1 MTRIK
6 KRSQVTPTFPCQ
18 VRVQEG
24 EGESGQERTLPEP
37 RGRHLLHSHQRAHAR
52 HVHGPHRVLLQSQ
65 LRKQEV
71 QGPYV
76 RRDEEQGEAGAVR
89 GPGHRQDCSL
99 PGHLG
104 LMRLLGG
111 RQTSG
116 ALEHFVTRWR
126 SRTCQEQPRQC
137 AEDSST

>member
-1 MTRIK
+1 MTLRDGLVLSITLEIYYEQFEFTMK
-6 KRSQVTPTFPCQ
+6 CSDFRVTGILKLF
-18 VRVQEG
+18 
-24 EGESGQERTLPEP
+24 
-37 RGRHLLHSHQRAHAR
+37 
-52 HVHGPHRVLLQSQ
+52 VHKYSMYCWNCTTYTA
-65 LRKQEV
+65 ENT
-71 QGPYV
+71 QGCH
-76 RRDEEQGEAGAVR
+76 EEQGEAGAVR

-137 AEDSST
+137 AEDSSTQQAFI